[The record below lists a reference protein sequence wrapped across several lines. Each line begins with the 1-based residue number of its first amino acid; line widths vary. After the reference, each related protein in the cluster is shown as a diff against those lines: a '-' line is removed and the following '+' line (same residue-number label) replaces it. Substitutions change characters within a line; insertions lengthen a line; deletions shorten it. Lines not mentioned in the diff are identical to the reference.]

1 MRIIAI
7 NMWGQLSTGN
17 IASGILKTFDGD
29 KKFFYKYGKCS
40 EDFAQKICT
49 TIFSKII
56 NRIETK
62 IAKHFLKDGFGNSYA
77 TLRLIRQ
84 IKKYKPDVVHLH
96 NLHGI
101 FVNVPML
108 LKFLQK
114 SKIPVVWTLHDCW
127 AFTGHC
133 AYFDMAKCDKWKTGC
148 GKCPNLKKYPNSWFF
163 DRSSSLYKTKKAVF
177 SGVKDMTIVCP
188 SQWLAELV
196 KQSYLSDYPI
206 KVINNGINLED
217 FKIIDNHTFDN
228 VVDRSK
234 KIILG
239 VASPFGERKGYSNY
253 ISLSKIIDK
262 EKYQIVMCGVNEE
275 QVKELESYDIV
286 GITRT
291 DSKQKLAELYSLA
304 YCFVNMT
311 FEDNFPTV
319 NIEALACGLPIITYN
334 TGGSVEVITEDN
346 GIVVEQGDIEAVK
359 MAIYNMS
366 EYDRQ
371 KIADNAIKKYSSEIM
386 ANAYINLYK
395 MVKGENE

>member
-1 MRIIAI
+1 M
-7 NMWGQLSTGN
+7 
-17 IASGILKTFDGD
+17 FDYIKSAN
-29 KKFFYKYGKCS
+29 KK
-40 EDFAQKICT
+40 
-49 TIFSKII
+49 
-56 NRIETK
+56 
-62 IAKHFLKDGFGNSYA
+62 
-77 TLRLIRQ
+77 
-84 IKKYKPDVVHLH
+84 
-96 NLHGI
+96 
-101 FVNVPML
+101 
-108 LKFLQK
+108 
-114 SKIPVVWTLHDCW
+114 VVWTLHDCW

>member
-1 MRIIAI
+1 MFVVHI
-7 NMWGQLSTGN
+7 NLTDKGSTGT
-17 IASGILKTFDGD
+17 IAYDILKGLENTESSGLVFVGGYNSQTKGAISFQSKFRLRFNQVLAKLFD
-29 KKFFYKYGKCS
+29 F
-40 EDFAQKICT
+40 ED
-49 TIFSKII
+49 
-56 NRIETK
+56 K
-62 IAKHFLKDGFGNSYA
+62 IAKKETKRLVKQLKKLN
-77 TLRLIRQ
+77 
-84 IKKYKPDVVHLH
+84 PDIVHLH
-96 NLHGI
+96 NIHGYFI
-101 FVNVPML
+101 NYKILFDYI
-108 LKFLQK
+108 K
-114 SKIPVVWTLHDCW
+114 SANKKVVWTLHDCW

-133 AYFDMAKCDKWKTGC
+133 AYFDMANCDKWKTGC

-177 SGVKDMTIVCP
+177 NGVKDMTIVCP

-334 TGGSVEVITEDN
+334 TGGSVEVITDDN

-359 MAIYNMS
+359 IAIYNLP

-386 ANAYINLYK
+386 ANAYIDLYK
-395 MVKGENE
+395 MVIGENE

>member
-1 MRIIAI
+1 
-7 NMWGQLSTGN
+7 
-17 IASGILKTFDGD
+17 
-29 KKFFYKYGKCS
+29 
-40 EDFAQKICT
+40 
-49 TIFSKII
+49 
-56 NRIETK
+56 
-62 IAKHFLKDGFGNSYA
+62 
-77 TLRLIRQ
+77 
-84 IKKYKPDVVHLH
+84 
-96 NLHGI
+96 
-101 FVNVPML
+101 
-108 LKFLQK
+108 
-114 SKIPVVWTLHDCW
+114 
-127 AFTGHC
+127 
-133 AYFDMAKCDKWKTGC
+133 
-148 GKCPNLKKYPNSWFF
+148 
-163 DRSSSLYKTKKAVF
+163 
-177 SGVKDMTIVCP
+177 
-188 SQWLAELV
+188 
-196 KQSYLSDYPI
+196 
-206 KVINNGINLED
+206 
-217 FKIIDNHTFDN
+217 
-228 VVDRSK
+228 
-234 KIILG
+234 
-239 VASPFGERKGYSNY
+239 
-253 ISLSKIIDK
+253 
-262 EKYQIVMCGVNEE
+262 MCGVNEE